1 MGCWNPLSSSGDP
14 PPCSD
19 AAKLRDRRIKTTQE
33 SFNAGQRPPKPA
45 EGLPQSI
52 QRTASNQR
60 SVSSKNADHCCACQ
74 TRGSLLR
81 LEITAIFRP
90 EHPHRGLLAFC
101 VNFLVQLLNIFK
113 ILNSRTY
120 NYVIFLFFLSLRPN
134 GSIYHL
140 KIKPL
145 DQAISRKGSEWGDEI
160 RTSSGGHRIFSIS

>member
-1 MGCWNPLSSSGDP
+1 MSGMGCWNPLSSSGDP

-33 SFNAGQRPPKPA
+33 FFNAGQRPPKPA

-74 TRGSLLR
+74 TRGSLKSLLR

-90 EHPHRGLLAFC
+90 EHPHRGLLALC
-101 VNFLVQLLNIFK
+101 VNFLAQLFNIFK
-113 ILNSRTY
+113 ILSSRTY
-120 NYVIFLFFLSLRPN
+120 NYVIFLFFIATTKWLNLSFKN
-134 GSIYHL
+134 
-140 KIKPL
+140 
-145 DQAISRKGSEWGDEI
+145 QAIRPSNQSEGQ
-160 RTSSGGHRIFSIS
+160 